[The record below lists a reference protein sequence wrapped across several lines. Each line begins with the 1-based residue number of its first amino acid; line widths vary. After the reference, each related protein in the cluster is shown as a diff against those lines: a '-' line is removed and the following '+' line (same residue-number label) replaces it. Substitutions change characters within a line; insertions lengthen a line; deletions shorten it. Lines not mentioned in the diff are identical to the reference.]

1 MNKDGSNSGSES
13 DDENIIEEVIP
24 LVRST
29 QNILLCV
36 ALISSNY

>member
-13 DDENIIEEVIP
+13 YDENIIEEVIP

-29 QNILLCV
+29 QNILLYV
-36 ALISSNY
+36 ALVVSNY